1 MTHPTA
7 ELKYDLGGYFDE
19 MYHDNALYISD
30 LFGANPAASR
40 MAETSENQHKGIQE
54 ECVELTSSSLIQSA
68 CSQEVDQKESGTS
81 VEDEIQTFEFEEQK
95 VDLEEQPVRQKKKS
109 LTSSFKKRFRYSL
122 R

>member
-1 MTHPTA
+1 
-7 ELKYDLGGYFDE
+7 
-19 MYHDNALYISD
+19 
-30 LFGANPAASR
+30 

-54 ECVELTSSSLIQSA
+54 ECVELASSSLIQSA

-81 VEDEIQTFEFEEQK
+81 VEDEIQTLELEEQK

-109 LTSSFKKRFRYSL
+109 LTFSFKKRFRYSL